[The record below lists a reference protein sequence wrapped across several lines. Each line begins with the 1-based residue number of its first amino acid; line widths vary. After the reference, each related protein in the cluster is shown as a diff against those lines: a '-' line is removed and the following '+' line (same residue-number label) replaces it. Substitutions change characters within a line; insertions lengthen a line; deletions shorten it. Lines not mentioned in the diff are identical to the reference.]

1 MKFRSTPVPADLVA
15 RKPSTHPHY
24 QDCFRAIAESGAV
37 PRVDLLARLLFS
49 GASTG
54 PIRRLAALGDRLS
67 TRAVRKSEG
76 WTRTA
81 PSDDHP
87 IRIGDKVGSWR
98 VSYRNETE
106 IVFHRPDRHL
116 DFAFALRVKAA
127 AKGFEVFA
135 TTLVDFHGIPGRLCF
150 LPLKPFHRRIVP
162 SLMDSV
168 LAAATR
174 GAPT

>member
-1 MKFRSTPVPADLVA
+1 MKFQSVPVPADLVA
-15 RKPSTHPHY
+15 RKPAEHPHY
-24 QDCFRAIAESGAV
+24 QDCFRAIAESGAP
-37 PRVDLLARLLFS
+37 PRVDLLARLFFS
-49 GASTG
+49 RSLPK
-54 PIRRLAALGDRLS
+54 PIRRLAAFGERLA
-67 TRAVRKSEG
+67 TRVNRKSCG
-76 WTRTA
+76 WTR
-81 PSDDHP
+81 PDPIDDRP
-87 IRIGDKVGSWR
+87 IRIGDKVGPWR

-116 DFAFALRVKAA
+116 DFAFALRVKAV
-127 AKGFEVFA
+127 AKGFEVLA
-135 TTLVDFHGIPGRLCF
+135 TTLVDFHGLPGVICF